1 MNKSAADDDRVHVV
15 VRIRPA
21 VRQDERYGDGSE
33 ALQVDKARNLI
44 WLLTKAE
51 GDPAK
56 AKAQAKQYIFDKV
69 LWKDSSQDE
78 AWLATQHV
86 VDGSLRGYAGCIM
99 CYGQTGAGKTYTL
112 GNEKKG
118 SEGIMVRAF
127 KHIFDHATADKEH
140 RYQVSLSYVQI
151 YLDELS
157 DLLKPDKFVE
167 LREDPKAGVY
177 VSGAEWLEVSSF
189 AQALRVLVAGQ
200 RNRQTARTNLN
211 ELSSR
216 SHSVLMLRIRRT
228 GGVHNLDGVLYLVD
242 LAGSERIK
250 RSGVQGQSLEEAK
263 SINQSLT
270 TLGRC
275 IEALAS
281 DNKRERPPFRESKL
295 TRLLSPALGGAA
307 NTCLVVC
314 VAPTMSDK
322 FETVNSLEF
331 GQQAMKVVVRAK
343 VNATT
348 DLASLTASLTAQR
361 DAKLRPLR
369 CLEIKVL
376 KDLAPQLDE
385 ALQVEQEAIDA
396 ALEAEIIEEEVESQ
410 SAKLERLR
418 AAAASMTDEK
428 SDHLRSLEAERSR
441 LLAELHVC
449 LAGLKSPPKELDL
462 AYTGSQI
469 QRELLSR
476 KLEHTEAE
484 ARAAEIEAAHVA
496 YRLDSALRGA
506 VDTARSLQRAA
517 AQYARSNNSDISFKF
532 EGHARALWA
541 MVLED
546 SDPVDDQRLPNS
558 TLIQSSSNDGDTNII
573 DSSQALDGILPE
585 KSGASNKPRNG
596 SGSPLR
602 HGAKRSSFSSGVDDA
617 LMCNDM
623 AVFKAVIDLA
633 LLASPKRTS
642 ISSRPTSSQASL
654 RPGTCRGGGNRSAAL
669 QEVTSSPNT

>member
-1 MNKSAADDDRVHVV
+1 M
-15 VRIRPA
+15 
-21 VRQDERYGDGSE
+21 Q
-33 ALQVDKARNLI
+33 
-44 WLLTKAE
+44 
-51 GDPAK
+51 
-56 AKAQAKQYIFDKV
+56 
-69 LWKDSSQDE
+69 
-78 AWLATQHV
+78 
-86 VDGSLRGYAGCIM
+86 
-99 CYGQTGAGKTYTL
+99 
-112 GNEKKG
+112 
-118 SEGIMVRAF
+118 
-127 KHIFDHATADKEH
+127 
-140 RYQVSLSYVQI
+140 
-151 YLDELS
+151 
-157 DLLKPDKFVE
+157 
-167 LREDPKAGVY
+167 
-177 VSGAEWLEVSSF
+177 
-189 AQALRVLVAGQ
+189 
-200 RNRQTARTNLN
+200 
-211 ELSSR
+211 
-216 SHSVLMLRIRRT
+216 
-228 GGVHNLDGVLYLVD
+228 
-242 LAGSERIK
+242 
-250 RSGVQGQSLEEAK
+250 
-263 SINQSLT
+263 
-270 TLGRC
+270 
-275 IEALAS
+275 
-281 DNKRERPPFRESKL
+281 
-295 TRLLSPALGGAA
+295 
-307 NTCLVVC
+307 
-314 VAPTMSDK
+314 
-322 FETVNSLEF
+322 
-331 GQQAMKVVVRAK
+331 
-343 VNATT
+343 
-348 DLASLTASLTAQR
+348 
-361 DAKLRPLR
+361 
-369 CLEIKVL
+369 
-376 KDLAPQLDE
+376 
-385 ALQVEQEAIDA
+385 
-396 ALEAEIIEEEVESQ
+396 
-410 SAKLERLR
+410 
-418 AAAASMTDEK
+418 
-428 SDHLRSLEAERSR
+428 
-441 LLAELHVC
+441 
-449 LAGLKSPPKELDL
+449 LDL